1 MKKLTTLF
9 FYVLAAVSFISCMHN
24 NHNTN
29 IAYSEYSHYYTM
41 NAHFPR
47 SQTRHVDEFMDD
59 RIGRASKMSFV
70 NSRIDGVITLDDR
83 TKFYIR
89 KSPGVLEIKFDKDEN
104 TEEAYHTIKSMCQE
118 IKKVLTHQ

>member
-1 MKKLTTLF
+1 MKKLAALF
-9 FYVLAAVSFISCMHN
+9 LSVLASISFISCMHN
-24 NHNTN
+24 DHNIN
-29 IAYSEYSHYYTM
+29 IAYSEDTHYYTM

-47 SQTRHVDEFMDD
+47 RQTRHVDEYIDD
-59 RIGRASKMSFV
+59 RIGRGSKMSFV

-104 TEEAYHTIKSMCQE
+104 TEEAYHTIKSMCQG
-118 IKKVLTHQ
+118 IKKVLTHK

>member
-1 MKKLTTLF
+1 MKKLTVLF
-9 FYVLAAVSFISCMHN
+9 FSVLAFVSLISCLHN

-47 SQTRHVDEFMDD
+47 SETRDVDEYMDD
-59 RIGRASKMSFV
+59 RIGNVSKMSFV
-70 NSRIDGVITLDDR
+70 NSRIDGVITLDDH
-83 TKFYIR
+83 TKFYIK

-104 TEEAYHTIKSMCQE
+104 TDEAYHTIKSMCQG
-118 IKKVLTHQ
+118 IKKILTH